1 MLFGGVCGSLSI
13 LSIVLSREATEW
25 TAQVSLQGSWEAKQA
40 GRCDRHRELMS
51 LLKPFLLFQ
60 PEVHVHLIQYAY
72 LDSGHTGVL
81 ASACTLCLVGAV
93 GYGDGGCGLPL
104 GATGTHMAHS

>member
-1 MLFGGVCGSLSI
+1 
-13 LSIVLSREATEW
+13 
-25 TAQVSLQGSWEAKQA
+25 
-40 GRCDRHRELMS
+40 MS
-51 LLKPFLLFQ
+51 LHKPFLLFQ

-93 GYGDGGCGLPL
+93 GYGAGGCGVEHRDRPAVVFLLELQGPTWL
-104 GATGTHMAHS
+104 TLSVEHMEV